1 MYLLVFLRESLTF
14 FLSFTPS
21 ENAKKNRRISS
32 VATILELKMH
42 ARNMR
47 THVYART
54 NFQARFD
61 RDTED
66 VCARVLTKLSRIS
79 CFFGVFFERR
89 QVFVTKK
96 RRRTH
101 TMTERK
107 SSRKTLTP
115 KRFIP
120 EETERKDKDV
130 SGGQKSGGS
139 KVSLISY

>member
-14 FLSFTPS
+14 FLSLPPS

-66 VCARVLTKLSRIS
+66 VCARVITKLSLIS
-79 CFFGVFFERR
+79 CFLGVFFERR
-89 QVFVTKK
+89 DKCSLQKSA
-96 RRRTH
+96 RTY

-120 EETERKDKDV
+120 EETEKKDKDA

-139 KVSLISY
+139 KARLIS